1 MHQPSSISMYGI
13 DSILYDVEDEKQI
26 VNQVELISNKPIEQ
40 HDLDV
45 IIAFLENP
53 RQSGGGNILEYNLDS
68 NERIY
73 LNIIY
78 ENRIFK
84 QRLLANGRFIKFQ
97 DYTFLLNEPISN
109 LNFKEDNQ
117 VLILRNIDEN
127 ENIDVIKIYGETLIL
142 ADNELNEI
150 VSINKSVLFH
160 NTYFIKFKTGFNKD
174 QCRKRAEKRPTLRDR
189 KIEILQAFETNTIVI
204 KQSDTFEK
212 IENYFNL
219 KYKKQ
224 FDFDPIKS
232 MCIKN
237 SFLLI
242 QFDSNLSANEFLN
255 QKHDLFKNRSFEYLF
270 NFDLIVDYNSNI
282 DNNENEN
289 KELSFINKAK
299 SSFLKI
305 FYSKMS
311 DEDNLL
317 SRKSKTSN
325 MFSSFYNKISN
336 FKN

>member
-160 NTYFIKFKTGFNKD
+160 NTYFLAPPFHLVLVF
-174 QCRKRAEKRPTLRDR
+174 
-189 KIEILQAFETNTIVI
+189 
-204 KQSDTFEK
+204 
-212 IENYFNL
+212 
-219 KYKKQ
+219 
-224 FDFDPIKS
+224 
-232 MCIKN
+232 
-237 SFLLI
+237 
-242 QFDSNLSANEFLN
+242 
-255 QKHDLFKNRSFEYLF
+255 
-270 NFDLIVDYNSNI
+270 
-282 DNNENEN
+282 
-289 KELSFINKAK
+289 
-299 SSFLKI
+299 
-305 FYSKMS
+305 
-311 DEDNLL
+311 
-317 SRKSKTSN
+317 
-325 MFSSFYNKISN
+325 
-336 FKN
+336 